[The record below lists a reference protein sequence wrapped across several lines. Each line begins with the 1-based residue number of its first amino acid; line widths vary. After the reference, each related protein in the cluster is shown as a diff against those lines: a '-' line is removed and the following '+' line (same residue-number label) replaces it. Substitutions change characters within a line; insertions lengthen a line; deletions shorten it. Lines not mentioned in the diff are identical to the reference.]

1 MYALLA
7 PLAALAIAVWLVDGQ
22 WLRVL
27 VTVFAVYSV
36 VLNWMLPSTGRMAG
50 KTPLSW
56 GLGIIAAS
64 IAGLAAWTGD
74 HLPLLLLVLTA
85 VVLLRLWY
93 LRQYHLQQG
102 RQDMVE
108 LLRRCLLICL
118 WSHISVLAA
127 WVNPY

>member
-7 PLAALAIAVWLVDGQ
+7 PLAMLAIAVWLVDGQ

-50 KTPLSW
+50 KTALSS
-56 GLGIIAAS
+56 GLGIVAAG
-64 IAGLAAWTGD
+64 IVALVAWTSD
-74 HLPLLLLVLTA
+74 YLPLLLLVLAA

-102 RQDMVE
+102 RQGMVE
-108 LLRRCLLICL
+108 LLRRCLLISL

-127 WVNPY
+127 WINPY